1 VTFGGV
7 TKEAPW
13 KFTGVK
19 RGAYGTKPTAHEKG
33 SKARHLKE
41 CFGLFVPNPE
51 TTLFEELARNHAEIV
66 NQCDFDGVYL
76 DAIDGSSILRGSEES
91 WYWASKFVSEIQKHL
106 KKPVGM
112 EMSAMWHHFWQY
124 RTRWQAWDYPRRG
137 YKRFIDIHADSVN
150 GGLLLPLHLGWWNFQ
165 AFNPPQMDPTYPDVI
180 EYLGAKLIGWDAG
193 ISLTGAINQESL
205 RTVPLYRRAV
215 DILRTCE
222 ELRHAGTFNETIKAK
237 LREPGKEFSL
247 FRDGKGAWRFRP
259 ANYDSHTAVGSESW
273 SLSWE
278 TTNPFRKQPIKL
290 RIEALMSAGSYDD
303 PKNIVLADLSDPK
316 AFGGKP
322 RVAKGVALRLDKAP
336 ADTPESAGVLV
347 GTNSGEV
354 PQNAAWAR
362 YDWKFAPLR
371 NLNNHQALGVW
382 VEGDGLGE
390 IIAIRLESPHHIS
403 YGAVADRYITVDFT
417 GRRFFTLIETES
429 DRWSDYVW
437 NDGKWAYNTYRET
450 IRFDMV
456 ESMSLMYNNLPPE
469 KEAKCIIGPVKA
481 LPMVPGM
488 VKNPTL
494 TVNGSTITF
503 PVEISSGSYLE
514 FNSDKDCILYGPTG
528 EMIANVV
535 PNGASPVLRE
545 GINAVQLS
553 CDQMEPAPR
562 LKVVVISHG
571 DPF

>member
-1 VTFGGV
+1 
-7 TKEAPW
+7 
-13 KFTGVK
+13 
-19 RGAYGTKPTAHEKG
+19 
-33 SKARHLKE
+33 
-41 CFGLFVPNPE
+41 
-51 TTLFEELARNHAEIV
+51 
-66 NQCDFDGVYL
+66 
-76 DAIDGSSILRGSEES
+76 
-91 WYWASKFVSEIQKHL
+91 
-106 KKPVGM
+106 
-112 EMSAMWHHFWQY
+112 
-124 RTRWQAWDYPRRG
+124 
-137 YKRFIDIHADSVN
+137 
-150 GGLLLPLHLGWWNFQ
+150 
-165 AFNPPQMDPTYPDVI
+165 
-180 EYLGAKLIGWDAG
+180 
-193 ISLTGAINQESL
+193 
-205 RTVPLYRRAV
+205 
-215 DILRTCE
+215 
-222 ELRHAGTFNETIKAK
+222 
-237 LREPGKEFSL
+237 
-247 FRDGKGAWRFRP
+247 
-259 ANYDSHTAVGSESW
+259 
-273 SLSWE
+273 
-278 TTNPFRKQPIKL
+278 
-290 RIEALMSAGSYDD
+290 
-303 PKNIVLADLSDPK
+303 
-316 AFGGKP
+316 
-322 RVAKGVALRLDKAP
+322 
-336 ADTPESAGVLV
+336 
-347 GTNSGEV
+347 
-354 PQNAAWAR
+354 
-362 YDWKFAPLR
+362 
-371 NLNNHQALGVW
+371 VW